1 MKLAIDTYETIR
13 TLGCREGLSAIK
25 KAGFEA
31 VDYSLFTREDR
42 WLLRDDY
49 REQAVE
55 IRSILDDVGLV
66 CDQTHAPF
74 AGSKG
79 DYKGMMYGD
88 SFLESCPNYLET
100 VRAIEVSA
108 ILGAN
113 HVVVHSL
120 KVPQGEDLM
129 SCNIAFY
136 KSLLPYLEKYNMKIA
151 VENLFTR
158 VENGFRERIGT
169 ADGISNLLRQL
180 NSDRFVVCV
189 DVGHA
194 YLVGIAPQNLISGLK
209 PGCVNGLHIQDTDST
224 EDRHLLPYMGNIEW
238 EHVLRALKDAAY
250 EGNISLEVTKYLMNL
265 PAELMGSAL
274 KYAAVVA
281 DYLRRR
287 YELI

>member
-1 MKLAIDTYETIR
+1 MKIAIETYVPVS
-13 TLGCREGLSAIK
+13 TLGRREGLSAIK
-25 KAGFEA
+25 EAGFDA
-31 VDYSLFTREDR
+31 VDFSLFTKEDR

-113 HVVVHSL
+113 HIVVHSL
-120 KVPQGEDLM
+120 KAPESEGLLEHNLE
-129 SCNIAFY
+129 FY
-136 KSLLPYLEKYNMKIA
+136 RSLLPYLEKYDMKVA
-151 VENLFTR
+151 VENLFFR
-158 VENGFRERIGT
+158 IENGFRERIGT
-169 ADGISNLLRQL
+169 ADGINNLLRQL

-194 YLVGIAPQNLISGLK
+194 YLVGIAPQDLISGLK
-209 PGCVNGLHIQDTDST
+209 PGCIKGLHIQDTDST

-238 EHVLRALKDAAY
+238 DAVLRALKNAGYD
-250 EGNISLEVTKYLMNL
+250 GNLSLEVTKYLVNL
-265 PAELMGSAL
+265 PAELMKGAL
-274 KYAAVVA
+274 RYAVEVGN
-281 DYLRRR
+281 YLRRR
-287 YELI
+287 YEMM

>member
-1 MKLAIDTYETIR
+1 MKLAIETYVPIS
-13 TLGCREGLSAIK
+13 TLGLREGLSAIK
-25 KAGFEA
+25 EAGFEA

-55 IRSILDDVGLV
+55 IRAILDGVGLV

-120 KVPQGEDLM
+120 KAPQGEDLM
-129 SCNIAFY
+129 GCNLDFY
-136 KSLLPYLEKYNMKIA
+136 KSLLPYLEKYDMKVA
-151 VENLFTR
+151 VENLFFRT
-158 VENGFRERIGT
+158 ENGFRERIGT
-169 ADGISNLLRQL
+169 ADGINDLLRQL

-194 YLVGIAPQNLISGLK
+194 YLVGIAPQDLISGLK
-209 PGCVNGLHIQDTDST
+209 PGCIKGLHIQDTDST

-238 EHVLRALKDAAY
+238 YAVLCALKNAGYD
-250 EGNISLEVTKYLMNL
+250 GNISLEVTKYLMNL
-265 PAELMGSAL
+265 PAELMEGAL
-274 KYAAVVA
+274 RYAAEVA
-281 DYLRRR
+281 NYLRCR
-287 YELI
+287 YEMM